1 MDIDG
6 HFMFALRHWLPLM
19 SDRHAQANNGMLD
32 ACTQAVPV
40 VSHDGPAYSL
50 HGVMSKYKEK
60 PINWSCQWPIK

>member
-6 HFMFALRHWLPLM
+6 HFMFAWLPLM
-19 SDRHAQANNGMLD
+19 SDTHAQANNGMLD

-50 HGVMSKYKEK
+50 HCVMSKYKER
-60 PINWSCQWPIK
+60 PLTGHVSGQ